1 MTLVT
6 ESGAGLA
13 DAESFASVDFATAYH
28 AARSNT
34 AWAPATDDDKEA
46 ALRKATEYLQ
56 QTYGLRWKGERMLS
70 TQALDWPRWGAIVD
84 NVETGYDSVPD
95 AVQKACASLALR
107 ALTASLAPDIERET
121 SSERVEGAVT
131 VTYREGAPAYVRYR
145 EIDGLLA
152 RYLRTGNSGLL
163 VTRA

>member
-28 AARSNT
+28 AARGNA
-34 AWAPATDDDKEA
+34 AWAPATDDAKES

-56 QTYGLRWKGERMLS
+56 QVHGLRWKGERMLS

-84 NVETGYDSVPD
+84 NVEVGYDSVPN
-95 AVQKACASLALR
+95 AIQKACASLALR
-107 ALTASLAPDIERET
+107 ALSAPLAPDIQRET
-121 SSERVEGAVT
+121 ASESIAGAVA

-152 RYLRTGNSGLL
+152 RYLRAGNSGLM